1 MVPKAEAETLD
12 SATIG
17 PKASRLY
24 FLAQGIA
31 VRTADFFD
39 RKGPGAGDKANGRF
53 MALLRSVAKD
63 TFKGDFS
70 EKQACQEAR
79 YCFDFYFPDEQTAV
93 EVALSLH
100 NPISEYE
107 RDIFKC
113 LLAREEGL
121 ELTRLI
127 FISRPG
133 ALNRQGAPGPRKIAG
148 LVEKHFGLR
157 IEILEL
163 EPNSTS
169 SIPSQSLR
177 DQTS

>member
-1 MVPKAEAETLD
+1 
-12 SATIG
+12 
-17 PKASRLY
+17 
-24 FLAQGIA
+24 
-31 VRTADFFD
+31 
-39 RKGPGAGDKANGRF
+39 
-53 MALLRSVAKD
+53 
-63 TFKGDFS
+63 
-70 EKQACQEAR
+70 
-79 YCFDFYFPDEQTAV
+79 V
-93 EVALSLH
+93 EVARILH
-100 NPISEYE
+100 NPLSEYE

-121 ELTRLI
+121 ELTSLI

-133 ALNRQGAPGPRKIAG
+133 ALSRQGAPGPGKIAG